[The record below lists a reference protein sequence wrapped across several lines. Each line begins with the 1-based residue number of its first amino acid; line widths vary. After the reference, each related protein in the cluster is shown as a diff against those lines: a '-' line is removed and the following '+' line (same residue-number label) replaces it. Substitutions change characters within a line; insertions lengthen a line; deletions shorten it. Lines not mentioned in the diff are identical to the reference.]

1 MIDKIISLL
10 EKNADTKQAQKM
22 SEYMQ
27 NRFEF
32 AGIPKPKLK
41 ELIKPF
47 IKETSKDNIDWNLI
61 IELWNCKYREAQ
73 YVALEYLQKHR

>member
-47 IKETSKDNIDWNLI
+47 IKKHQKIILI
-61 IELWNCKYREAQ
+61 GI
-73 YVALEYLQKHR
+73 